1 MEYIANIQITAWVSE
16 HTCTWR
22 VCMGNYNPLFI
33 WKQIVPSCVIKLNPP
48 NWYKKQT
55 GHRSDSERDTKLQ
68 EWLKNNMPCL
78 FLVIYIKNNN
88 NCYNDLC
95 WEFVFLCNFA
105 STYIILQYFALLNMT
120 ISFWCFFFH
129 TSYLFVVFCSHF
141 FLFYT
146 SFYCILL
153 WSFFTSE

>member
-1 MEYIANIQITAWVSE
+1 
-16 HTCTWR
+16 
-22 VCMGNYNPLFI
+22 MGQWTHLHLESLHGKLY
-33 WKQIVPSCVIKLNPP
+33 PSVYMKTNSALLCHKKRIHIKLNPP

-95 WEFVFLCNFA
+95 REFVFLCNFA

-141 FLFYT
+141 FLFYS